1 MKSLKKPTSNQEQ
14 QPAKTKNED
23 NYLVPVRPCV
33 SCGLSVW
40 CGKEKDAGSMQLAFP
55 RGTRWDITS
64 AQPYCQV
71 HWDEESEM
79 LEGLAEEQHCGKG
92 VSTKKGKA
100 KKKTEDKKSKPK
112 KKTKKKKKTTTEIQT
127 NSHQ

>member
-1 MKSLKKPTSNQEQ
+1 
-14 QPAKTKNED
+14 
-23 NYLVPVRPCV
+23 
-33 SCGLSVW
+33 
-40 CGKEKDAGSMQLAFP
+40 MQLAFP

-112 KKTKKKKKTTTEIQT
+112 KKTKKKKNNNRNPNQQPSVTHKR
-127 NSHQ
+127 HK